1 MQCEHA
7 QEFISE
13 YVTGEMDRA
22 LAVTLEN
29 HLSACAACT
38 EAVDGV
44 RRLWTTLDQL
54 PVVEPSPSFHVTLM
68 ERISAEQSREER
80 EAKAPVRGSTWR
92 GLFQPRVF
100 AYAAVALVLLLSA
113 ELVQVQRAALGPLGL
128 VLNVLHPAPL
138 LRTQKVEWN
147 PNGQGGGTLKVL
159 LQSHAQVNGA
169 DNQMHFRLQLTG
181 RTAMLSSNIRQ
192 AVFEGEITSDK
203 VTVIEIPLTYTPV
216 DEGESV
222 RVTLTPV
229 DAGAEQGQTIVIP
242 LAPTR

>member
-13 YVTGEMDRA
+13 YVTGEIDRA

-38 EAVDGV
+38 EAVDGL

-54 PVVEPSPSFHVTLM
+54 PLVEPPVSFHVTLM
-68 ERISAEQSREER
+68 NRISAAQSKEER
-80 EAKAPVRGSTWR
+80 DAKSPVRVSVLR

-138 LRTQKVEWN
+138 LRTQKVEWVSS
-147 PNGQGGGTLKVL
+147 GQGGGSLNVS
-159 LQSHAQVNGA
+159 LQSHAQINGA
-169 DNQMHFRLQLTG
+169 VSQMHFHLELTG
-181 RTAMLSSNIRQ
+181 RAPTGAPNSRP
-192 AVFEGEITSDK
+192 ATFDGEITSDN
-203 VTVIEIPLTYTPV
+203 VTMIKIPLAYTPGDV
-216 DEGESV
+216 GESV
-222 RVTLTPV
+222 RLTLTPV

-242 LAPTR
+242 LAPAK